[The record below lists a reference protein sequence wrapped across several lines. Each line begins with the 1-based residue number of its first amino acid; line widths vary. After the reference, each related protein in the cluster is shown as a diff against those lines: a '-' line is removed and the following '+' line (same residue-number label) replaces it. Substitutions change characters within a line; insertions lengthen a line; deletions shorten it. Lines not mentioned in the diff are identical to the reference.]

1 MVFINDKYKTV
12 DFNKYTIGEIKMKKV
27 SMIINAALIVSLCLN
42 AAQYYFNKDN
52 EVNSD
57 SEDVMF
63 LKEVP
68 NLYLHS
74 SIDGVYAE
82 NFSATGPSAY
92 INPYGIN
99 NNNSRITVLS
109 GGDEYFTKIK
119 IEGYVPSWYITN
131 DNPNIYF
138 KNINEEK
145 YIIKET
151 TAYYGASED
160 SGEVKVLSKGTAV
173 EVKGEID
180 GWYYIRLMNGNYSL
194 YPEMWVNKECVGDFS
209 GDVINTE
216 VKVREGTIGILKN
229 DEESEEYI
237 LDSTMIGTIKS
248 EDDKY
253 YFVSFPGAFG
263 LYIEKCDV
271 EFLGD

>member
-1 MVFINDKYKTV
+1 
-12 DFNKYTIGEIKMKKV
+12 MKKY
-27 SMIINAALIVSLCLN
+27 SIVLYTSLTISLCLN
-42 AAQYYFNKDN
+42 VAQYYFNKDN
-52 EVNSD
+52 KVNSD
-57 SEDVMF
+57 SKNAIF

-99 NNNSRITVLS
+99 NSNSLITVLS
-109 GGDEYFTKIK
+109 GGDEHFAKIK
-119 IEGYVPSWYITN
+119 IEGYIPTWYIT
-131 DNPNIYF
+131 DDRQKIYF

-160 SGEVKVLSKGTAV
+160 SGEVKVLPKGTAV
-173 EVKGEID
+173 EVIGEID

-194 YPEMWVNKECVGDFS
+194 YPEMWVNKEYVGDFS
-209 GDVINTE
+209 GDIINAE

-237 LDSTMIGTIKS
+237 RDSTMIGAIKS

-263 LYIEKCDV
+263 LYIEKDDA
-271 EFLGD
+271 EFLRD

>member
-1 MVFINDKYKTV
+1 
-12 DFNKYTIGEIKMKKV
+12 MKKYSIV
-27 SMIINAALIVSLCLN
+27 LYTALTISLCLN
-42 AAQYYFNKDN
+42 AAQYYFNKNDEIN
-52 EVNSD
+52 GDLENTI
-57 SEDVMF
+57 F

-74 SIDGVYAE
+74 SIDEVYAE

-99 NNNSRITVLS
+99 NSNSLITVLS
-109 GGDEYFTKIK
+109 GGDEHFTKIK
-119 IEGYVPSWYITN
+119 IEGYIPTWYIT
-131 DNPNIYF
+131 DDRQKIYF

-151 TAYYGASED
+151 TAYYGANED
-160 SGEVKVLSKGTAV
+160 SGEVKILPKGTAV
-173 EVKGEID
+173 AVIGEID
-180 GWYYIRLMNGNYSL
+180 GWYYIRLMNGYYSL

-209 GDVINTE
+209 GDIINAE

-229 DEESEEYI
+229 DGESTEFI

-253 YFVSFPGAFG
+253 YFVSFPGAFV
-263 LYIEKCDV
+263 LYIEKTMQS
-271 EFLGD
+271 FLKTKNLFINAIL

>member
-1 MVFINDKYKTV
+1 MKVID
-12 DFNKYTIGEIKMKKV
+12 MKKYSIV
-27 SMIINAALIVSLCLN
+27 LYTALTISLCLN

-52 EVNSD
+52 KVNSD
-57 SEDVMF
+57 SENVMF

-68 NLYLHS
+68 NLYLYN

-82 NFSATGPSAY
+82 NFSAAGPSAY

-99 NNNSRITVLS
+99 NSNSRITVLNRE
-109 GGDEYFTKIK
+109 DEHFTKIK

-145 YIIKET
+145 YITKET

-160 SGEVKVLSKGTAV
+160 SGEVKVLPKGTAV
-173 EVKGEID
+173 EVIGEID

-194 YPEMWVNKECVGDFS
+194 YPEMWVNKDYVGDFS
-209 GDVINTE
+209 GDAINTE

-237 LDSTMIGTIKS
+237 LDSTMIGTIKG

-253 YFVSFPGAFG
+253 YFVSFPGAFV
-263 LYIEKCDV
+263 LYIEKNNA
-271 EFLGD
+271 EFFED

>member
-1 MVFINDKYKTV
+1 
-12 DFNKYTIGEIKMKKV
+12 MKKV
-27 SMIINAALIVSLCLN
+27 SMIINTALIVSLCLN

-57 SEDVMF
+57 SENVMF

-99 NNNSRITVLS
+99 NSNSRITVLS
-109 GGDEYFTKIK
+109 GGDEHFAKIK
-119 IEGYVPSWYITN
+119 IEGYIPTWYIT
-131 DNPNIYF
+131 DDRQKIYF

-160 SGEVKVLSKGTAV
+160 SGEVKVLPKGTAV
-173 EVKGEID
+173 EVIGEID
-180 GWYYIRLMNGNYSL
+180 GWYYIRLMNGYYSL

-237 LDSTMIGTIKS
+237 LDSTMIGAIKS

-263 LYIEKCDV
+263 LYIEKDDV
-271 EFLGD
+271 EFLETKNLFMNVIQGV